1 MSRVIC
7 THIVLHIEQTRSQ
20 LTTGFVCKD
29 EKSGMILLVLSIGI
43 RANVLQTCKN
53 PSKEQRVVVFFLSFL
68 HFLHNHLN
76 LNLASTN

>member
-53 PSKEQRVVVFFLSFL
+53 PFKEQRVGFFFLFYI
-68 HFLHNHLN
+68 FY
-76 LNLASTN
+76 TIV